1 MPPRE
6 TEENKE
12 VAKAKSSSKMLIIVA
27 VAVLLAGGGGFF
39 AYAKFFRGDAGA
51 HAKTATP
58 EPVLQEMETFLVNLS
73 DPGGKR
79 YLKLTM
85 KAKLSDKE
93 VQAEFAG
100 RNFEIRDTVIMLL
113 SSKEFPEISKPED
126 KATLKQ
132 ELVFALN
139 RLLRKGQVQDV
150 YFTEF
155 LVQ

>member
-1 MPPRE
+1 MPPKE

-12 VAKAKSSSKMLIIVA
+12 VEKAKSSSKMLIIIA
-27 VAVLLAGGGGFF
+27 VAVLLVGGGGFF
-39 AYAKFFRGDAGA
+39 AYTKFFKGDANA
-51 HAKTATP
+51 HAKAAAP
-58 EPVLQEMETFLVNLS
+58 EPVLQEVETFLVNLS